1 MLKQVF
7 LDGVAVE
14 PGDRAQAAGKYGP
27 GPAAGFQV
35 AGEALDVD
43 AVRMKQTQV
52 DLLAPAGVLAQV
64 QRVGLAGQAG
74 ITGQNPAKA
83 RRSGSVNTGSTV
95 ATAVDVDGVAMGHL
109 PGRAET
115 TGRLGPP

>member
-35 AGEALDVD
+35 AGEAFDVS
-43 AVRMKQTQV
+43 AAGLEQAQV
-52 DLLAPAGVLAQV
+52 LLLAPGCVLPQV
-64 QRVGLAGQAG
+64 
-74 ITGQNPAKA
+74 
-83 RRSGSVNTGSTV
+83 
-95 ATAVDVDGVAMGHL
+95 
-109 PGRAET
+109 
-115 TGRLGPP
+115 